1 MLALQVSFFGKEF
14 TDVYVRMYI
23 YICIYIYVSTRRV
36 NYFKV
41 FGFGV

>member
-14 TDVYVRMYI
+14 TDVYVLMYI
-23 YICIYIYVSTRRV
+23 YMYIYIYVSTRRV